1 MWGRDGLYAGFCTG
15 SGYPI
20 AGDDHPSRSTVADA
34 LTRPTRLLGRTALI
48 RSLSGLAPGGVYRA
62 APVTWGAGGLLHHLF
77 TLTRTRRAV
86 CFLWHYPAGF
96 PEWALPTTLFCGAR
110 TFLGPL
116 ARHAI
121 VQPSRP
127 PNSLPCSRPGLGG
140 STYAQIVGPLRAE
153 RLPGSMRF
161 FLWPGVD
168 RLYSAGTC
176 HWAGWGELFDQRN

>member
-86 CFLWHYPAGF
+86 YFLWHYPAGF

-116 ARHAI
+116 MRHAVAWSSHSPFI
-121 VQPSRP
+121 
-127 PNSLPCSRPGLGG
+127 
-140 STYAQIVGPLRAE
+140 LRAAPATTAISRCRMGSW
-153 RLPGSMRF
+153 RLQAAFTRGALGRG
-161 FLWPGVD
+161 LLVRWK
-168 RLYSAGTC
+168 AC
-176 HWAGWGELFDQRN
+176 